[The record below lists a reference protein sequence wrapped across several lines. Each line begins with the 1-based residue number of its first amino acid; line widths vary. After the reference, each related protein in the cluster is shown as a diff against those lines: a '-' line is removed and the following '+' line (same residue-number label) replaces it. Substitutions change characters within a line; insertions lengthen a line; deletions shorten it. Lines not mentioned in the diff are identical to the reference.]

1 VNPSLIFLAVLLL
14 VCRGAAS
21 SWAAGKDGPWNVLW
35 IVADDLGVELGCY
48 GEPEVATPNIDRLA
62 AEGMRYTN
70 CFATSP
76 VCSSSRTAF
85 ILGMY
90 QTTVGGHHHLTRI
103 KPVLEEGVRPVTEW
117 FRGAGYFVSN
127 GSSSSVT
134 LQSGAGRAKVAPS
147 ARDKGDAN
155 LEVELG
161 KGKVHYNFVC
171 DEKRLFDGTDWRDR
185 ADPGQPF
192 FGQVQIKEPHR
203 AFVVVDDSVIDAAK
217 VRVPPIYPEH
227 PVTRADWRNYL
238 ASIQVL
244 DEKVGVI
251 LERLE
256 ADGLSEN
263 TVVMFFGDHGRPHL
277 WDKQWLY
284 DGGLRVPLIVRW
296 PGHLKAGDV
305 DARLVSLI
313 DLAAAS
319 LAVAGIEQPD
329 RMQGEDFLAEDW
341 IGRPAVYA
349 ARDRCGDAVDR
360 IRAVRTGRYKY
371 IRNYMPENPYML
383 MSGYKKGAYPV
394 WTLMEVLEARGE
406 LEPGLRFRM
415 MSKRPAEELY
425 DVRSDP
431 HEMQN
436 LAGYPDHEKVLE
448 ELRQQLATWERETG
462 DRGGEVEGDET
473 YMRKL
478 KSEKRGAFSRLMG
491 KRGLEAD
498 VTPEYYL
505 EWWEKELGVEE

>member
-1 VNPSLIFLAVLLL
+1 MKRPLTRLLLL
-14 VCRGAAS
+14 VTALHCGGLS
-21 SWAAGKDGPWNVLW
+21 CLGQPLNVLW

-62 AEGMRYTN
+62 SEGVRYTN

-90 QTTVGGHHHLTRI
+90 QTTVGGHHHLTRN

-127 GSSSSVT
+127 GGSNE
-134 LQSGAGRAKVAPS
+134 LLEEGARS
-147 ARDKGDAN
+147 EARIT
-155 LEVELG
+155 G

-185 ADPGQPF
+185 AEGGQPF
-192 FGQVQIKEPHR
+192 FAQVQIKEPHR
-203 AFVVVDDSVIDAAK
+203 AFVVVGDDLIDASK
-217 VRVPPIYPEH
+217 VRVPPIYPDH
-227 PVTRADWRNYL
+227 AVTRADWRNYL
-238 ASIQVL
+238 ATVQVC
-244 DEKVGVI
+244 DAKVGVI
-251 LERLE
+251 LDRLE
-256 ADGLSEN
+256 ADGLADN

-296 PGHLKAGDV
+296 PGRLKAGDV
-305 DARLVSLI
+305 EPRLVSLI
-313 DLAAAS
+313 DLAPAS
-319 LAVAGIEQPD
+319 LALAGIEIPD
-329 RMQGEDFLAEDW
+329 VMQGVDFLSDEW
-341 IGRPAVYA
+341 IGRLAVYA

-371 IRNYMPENPYML
+371 IRNDMPENPYML
-383 MSGYKKGAYPV
+383 LSGYKKGAYPV

-406 LEPGLRFRM
+406 LAAGLRFRM

-425 DVRSDP
+425 DVKVDP

-436 LAGYPDHEKVLE
+436 LAGYPEHEKVLGE
-448 ELRQQLATWERETG
+448 MRERLKDWERETG
-462 DRGGEVEGDET
+462 DRGGEVEGDDRFI
-473 YMRKL
+473 RKL
-478 KSEKRGAFSRLMG
+478 KSEKRGAFSNLMK

-505 EWWEKELGVEE
+505 DWWEKELGVD